1 MTKKIASGN
10 HCGVSYFI
18 SIEDHGGKYKAQST
32 ILFGDNFTYLLD
44 WSDNWIVQLFE
55 GRDNYGKHYYYEDP
69 IKLQKIFEECT
80 KGFIDPVREM
90 ISLEKKIESGLFDG
104 IFQENLN
111 DCLFKLKRL
120 KQLREEAFLMQQ
132 KIRPETDPTPEQLTQ
147 MREQIE
153 KLVSIF
159 TMTGLASITGN
170 SRQTVNGW
178 LARGRVSAQ
187 AAHHMCQLDE
197 VKAHGFTRESIRPD
211 VKFWYI

>member
-1 MTKKIASGN
+1 MTRKIVSGN
-10 HCGVSYFI
+10 HCGVSFFI

-32 ILFGDNFTYLLD
+32 ITFQDFAQIIDWNEQGKTNPVDFTECKG
-44 WSDNWIVQLFE
+44 NHFF
-55 GRDNYGKHYYYEDP
+55 YEWP
-69 IKLQKIFEECT
+69 EKALVCST
-80 KGFIDPVREM
+80 TAFIDAANDM
-90 ISLEKKIESGLFDG
+90 TAIKDKIAAGGDIGQISHAEAQRQI
-104 IFQENLN
+104 
-111 DCLFKLKRL
+111 KRL
-120 KQLREEAFLMQQ
+120 SEMAEEAKLMQQ
-132 KIRPETDPTPEQLTQ
+132 KIRPETDPTPEQLQQ

-197 VKAHGFTRESIRPD
+197 IKAHGFTRESIRPD